1 MLPHCFK
8 IEQELLFCTSITFF
22 VFFLYL
28 DGLKEKP
35 GFSAGANDYIYR
47 FIFSYPKSLLN
58 SDDFFYRPSY
68 TTIFDTMHTIR
79 RTLTAISLLWCRPNR
94 CNGDNKKCIS

>member
-35 GFSAGANDYIYR
+35 GFPAGANDYINR
-47 FIFSYPKSLLN
+47 FIFLPE
-58 SDDFFYRPSY
+58 
-68 TTIFDTMHTIR
+68 IFV
-79 RTLTAISLLWCRPNR
+79 
-94 CNGDNKKCIS
+94 K